1 MGICCGCTS
10 AGVLMDEFFYVPAS
24 ADTVRK
30 YLLAPESWVKI
41 IPGAKQAGDKA
52 SVRKGKVRSYPL
64 TNPDMPSLER
74 ARGGGCWPD
83 VRTLI
88 LSCVG
93 CVFVVCLLCYSCY
106 DQNLDFVIAYPGY
119 EVFIQDVKEEEKAG
133 AISYRVSLGS
143 DSSPDGTFEVRWT
156 FHAEPPPGQGTLKQY
171 GSSGQQQQAP
181 QEGGGG
187 DAGGGSGGTFVRR
200 CITNFQAHRN
210 LCLPWTLGLRDACQ
224 KENGNIVEAHE
235 TKTSVVAAT

>member
-52 SVRKGKVRSYPL
+52 SVRKGK
-64 TNPDMPSLER
+64 
-74 ARGGGCWPD
+74 
-83 VRTLI
+83 
-88 LSCVG
+88 
-93 CVFVVCLLCYSCY
+93 
-106 DQNLDFVIAYPGY
+106 NLDFVIAYPGY